1 MDKIHINGLRLPCHI
16 GINEEEREISQ
27 ELVATLTMF
36 FDIAPSAL
44 ADELRQTI
52 DYRVVAAR
60 LRKHASSREF
70 QLLETFADSCA
81 TIVLSEFP
89 AQRLILRVD
98 KPCALKVARPAVEI
112 ERCRLST

>member
-16 GINEEEREISQ
+16 GINDDEREISQ

-36 FDIAPSAL
+36 FDIGPSAVSDNL
-44 ADELRQTI
+44 NHTI

-60 LRKHASSREF
+60 LRRHVSSREF
-70 QLLETFADSCA
+70 QLLETLAESCA
-81 TIVLSEFP
+81 AIVLTEFP
-89 AQRLILRVD
+89 VDRVILRVD

-112 ERCRLST
+112 ERCRLPT